1 MRGRIGHNRG
11 RAAMFCAMAVVAF
24 TGLTGVAFATDPTTE
39 TTVTGGQLAIQS
51 AMTVPAQLS
60 AITLDGVAKT
70 ATGEFSGFSI
80 NDASGTGAGWNV
92 TLHATIFDNGTHEDK
107 DLTAGSL
114 SVPAMTVAVNEAATG
129 SGDVP
134 TLSQTEAVTIDAAS
148 GSVKFASAPSDG
160 SKGMGW
166 YDFSQG
172 GDWTLSVPTDAYAGV
187 YTSTVT
193 MSLTTGP

>member
-1 MRGRIGHNRG
+1 MKRRMGQHVWKMALMSALAVVIL
-11 RAAMFCAMAVVAF
+11 AMAA
-24 TGLTGVAFATDPTTE
+24 GAALATDPTTD
-39 TTVTGGQLAIQS
+39 TTVTGGQFAIES
-51 AMTVPAQLS
+51 AMTVPAHLS
-60 AITLDGVAKT
+60 AITLTGVAKT

-80 NDASGTGAGWNV
+80 NDPRGTGAGWNV
-92 TLHATIFDNGTHEDK
+92 TLHATIFDNGTHADK
-107 DLTAGSL
+107 DLAAGSF
-114 SVPAMTVAVNEAATG
+114 SVPAMTVDMNDAATD

-134 TLSQTEAVTIDAAS
+134 TLSQAEAIPIDAAS

-160 SKGMGW
+160 SAGMGW

-172 GDWTLSVPTDAYAGV
+172 GDWTLSVPTNAYAGV